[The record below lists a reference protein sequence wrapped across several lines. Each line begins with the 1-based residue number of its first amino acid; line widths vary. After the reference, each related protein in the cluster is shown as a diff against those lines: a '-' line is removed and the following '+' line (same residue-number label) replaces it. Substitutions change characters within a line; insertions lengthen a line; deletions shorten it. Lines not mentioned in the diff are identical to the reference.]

1 MCSCKSN
8 NTVHDHL
15 GASCEDHKRNI
26 LPIVCFSIPTWG
38 ECSICSLPSA
48 SIHGVWVTEF
58 PLRQISS
65 CREEKSLFYPCFL
78 AQNEKIFSQYQQKES
93 SFQAHQLDQQ

>member
-1 MCSCKSN
+1 ML
-8 NTVHDHL
+8 VREPR
-15 GASCEDHKRNI
+15 GAMPVLTFVSMSFLSVSAERMY
-26 LPIVCFSIPTWG
+26 
-38 ECSICSLPSA
+38 PSA
-48 SIHGVWVTEF
+48 SIHGVWVIVF

-65 CREEKSLFYPCFL
+65 CREEKSLFYPCFR